1 MSESRRGLPCLIP
14 CEVRKC
20 SPDGMDVCWAEERLP
35 AQHRG
40 GSLGTG
46 AGNHVSSVR
55 MEMSEEH
62 KETKTG
68 KSSS

>member
-1 MSESRRGLPCLIP
+1 MSESRCGLPCLIP

-20 SPDGMDVCWAEERLP
+20 SPDGMCLAKERLP
-35 AQHRG
+35 AQRRG
-40 GSLGTG
+40 GSLGRG

-62 KETKTG
+62 KETKMG
-68 KSSS
+68 ESSS